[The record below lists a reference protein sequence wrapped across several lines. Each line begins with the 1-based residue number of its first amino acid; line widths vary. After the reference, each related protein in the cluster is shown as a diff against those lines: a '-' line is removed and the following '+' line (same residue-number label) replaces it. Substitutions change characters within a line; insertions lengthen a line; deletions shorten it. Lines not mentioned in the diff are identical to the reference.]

1 MSMTVSSETAN
12 EKPIRLP
19 SLVEDN
25 GPLAYLMDTARFEHL
40 QRISRIMGAA
50 AFLPQHLKGKTPEET
65 AANCFRVVNQA
76 LRWNMD
82 PFAVCDETYCVSG
95 KLGYQGKLVAA
106 VINSRAGLAAPL
118 GVIYSDG
125 KAQDLAA
132 VVYGSVVKI
141 PTEAF
146 DLLKDYAETESSD
159 TLIDLAKV
167 GVLVIRLTIKQAATQ
182 NKLWTTDPQQKL
194 YYSAVVKWAR
204 RHRPEIMLGVLTDDD
219 IEKIK
224 EDISPPEQSKPQ
236 LPTGRHSVRA
246 NGHANENHEQI
257 TREPILEQPN
267 SEVPKPQARQR
278 PQINP

>member
-1 MSMTVSSETAN
+1 MTISQESSN

-50 AFLPQHLKGKTPEET
+50 AFLPAHLKGKSPEET

-76 LRWNMD
+76 MRWNMD

-106 VINSRAGLAAPL
+106 VINARAGLAAPL
-118 GVIYSDG
+118 GVVFSDG

-132 VVYGSVVKI
+132 VVYGSTTTI
-141 PTEAF
+141 PPEAF
-146 DLLKDYAETESSD
+146 DLLKGYAETESSD

-167 GVLVIRLTIKQAATQ
+167 GVLVIRLTIKQAITQ
-182 NKLWTTDPQQKL
+182 NKMWATDPQQKL
-194 YYSAVVKWAR
+194 FYSAAVKWAR

-224 EDISPPEQSKPQ
+224 EDTEQPKPQ
-236 LPTGRHSVRA
+236 LPIGRVALPR
-246 NGHANENHEQI
+246 NGKHV
-257 TREPILEQPN
+257 EPVVSG
-267 SEVPKPQARQR
+267 SETKPTPAE
-278 PQINP
+278 